1 MAEMMKIR
9 TQLSGDALAIKVLM
23 SHAMET
29 GQRKDAKTGQL
40 IPAHFIQHVTVG
52 LNGKTVV
59 AAQWGGGISR
69 DPFLGL
75 KVKGAKSGDKVTVN
89 WEDNKGG
96 KNSAEATV
104 G

>member
-1 MAEMMKIR
+1 MADMMKIR
-9 TQLSGDALAIKVLM
+9 TQLAGDALAVKILM
-23 SHAMET
+23 AHPMET
-29 GQRKDAKTGQL
+29 GQRKDPRTGQL
-40 IPAHFIQHVTVG
+40 IPAHFIRNVAVG

-59 AAQWGGGISR
+59 SAQWGGAISR

-75 KVKGAKSGDKVTVN
+75 KVKGAKTGDKITVS